1 MKKIPAILL
10 SLLLLFS
17 LAACTD
23 GGEAEP
29 TELGARNAYR
39 AAVLAETVFEDYYN
53 EDTGIAPEKLP
64 ETDGVDI
71 ASVWDYVT
79 MMSLADRMIDVDGE
93 NARWTELRDSLY
105 AFLPY
110 YGQFRTDEW
119 TDVPYASRRGD
130 REFWSTATMT
140 YDDQIWIIR
149 EFLNTYEKTENAEYL
164 KLKRVNEAKEQI
176 AMFEAMYAEYILNP
190 EITRSRMYY
199 EMIEQVLPGVK
210 VFIDTSEGGVQK
222 LLPLDSLIGQ

>member
-39 AAVLAETVFEDYYN
+39 AAALAQTVFEDYYD

-64 ETDGVDI
+64 EKDGVDI

-119 TDVPYASRRGD
+119 MDVPYASRRGD

-149 EFLNTYEKTENAEYL
+149 EFLGTGCVFGVPLTADLFDPILIFILPPGGFFVFGMLIALANRLSGNRKKPEETACGACPLAGSCSKI
-164 KLKRVNEAKEQI
+164 KKEEERPQ
-176 AMFEAMYAEYILNP
+176 
-190 EITRSRMYY
+190 
-199 EMIEQVLPGVK
+199 
-210 VFIDTSEGGVQK
+210 
-222 LLPLDSLIGQ
+222 

>member
-93 NARWTELRDSLY
+93 NTRWTELRDSLY

-164 KLKRVNEAKEQI
+164 NMAKKLTTFCIDDAWEEKLGGFYWGTDHTTRNTCSSSSKELVMAPLPNEVARPATVGPCQRR
-176 AMFEAMYAEYILNP
+176 A
-190 EITRSRMYY
+190 
-199 EMIEQVLPGVK
+199 Q
-210 VFIDTSEGGVQK
+210 
-222 LLPLDSLIGQ
+222 